1 MVADF
6 VAPAQTPKEHS
17 GGFIGDRKCAMHISI
32 CFFNCCDSFCAVQ
45 KGGLTFDET

>member
-6 VAPAQTPKEHS
+6 VAPAQTPKEHG

-32 CFFNCCDSFCAVQ
+32 CFLIVVTRFVRFKKVV
-45 KGGLTFDET
+45 